1 MFPISWNIGSKD
13 KTKMNTKQK
22 YRFILLCVGAMYTVK
37 LSISRGGRGKL
48 CIGASCATTN
58 SSLVNKCISKVLP
71 LPEKSV
77 AEIRNF
83 RVNQPVKSM

>member
-37 LSISRGGRGKL
+37 LSISRGGRGRL
-48 CIGASCATTN
+48 CIGASF
-58 SSLVNKCISKVLP
+58 SLVNKYISKVLP